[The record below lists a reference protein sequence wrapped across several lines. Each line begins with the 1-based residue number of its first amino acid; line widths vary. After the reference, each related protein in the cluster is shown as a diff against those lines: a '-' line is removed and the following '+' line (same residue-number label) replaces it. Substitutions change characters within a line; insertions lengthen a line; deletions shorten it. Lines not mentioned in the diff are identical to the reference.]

1 MPTARLELAQPK
13 SLVPK
18 TSASTNSARWAEA
31 NPKHRP
37 RMATTSTLDSPML
50 ATLTGDLC
58 LLAGLAVLLLP
69 LLATE
74 LSRPRDGA
82 WGAVV
87 LLLGLVLV
95 TSSDRLRGAP
105 MLGVACAGLLISRL
119 GAEVGQ
125 ARWQQLSDEERQRL
139 GSRER
144 WTTSLQQLTTVL
156 ASLVS
161 ATADTLKSL
170 KPAAKT
176 GTNKLWVRPEQPP
189 EQPSTGADL
198 DTPPSGE
205 AFEQAENS
213 QDSENDQT
221 NKASNDKDAAAETP
235 GIKKQRKKLWIR
247 PDSSEPSLET
257 QEVSATPSANNDV
270 NETDGLKAETS
281 TNKFE
286 EGSADNAIET
296 ASNSAANTTE
306 NTARTD
312 ED

>member
-31 NPKHRP
+31 NPIHRR
-37 RMATTSTLDSPML
+37 RMGATSTLDSPML

-125 ARWQQLSDEERQRL
+125 ARWQQLSVEERQRL

-161 ATADTLKSL
+161 ATTDTLKSL
-170 KPAAKT
+170 KPDAKT
-176 GTNKLWVRPEQPP
+176 GTNKLWVRPEQP
-189 EQPSTGADL
+189 SKDADL
-198 DTPPSGE
+198 DTPPS
-205 AFEQAENS
+205 
-213 QDSENDQT
+213 SESSE
-221 NKASNDKDAAAETP
+221 ASNDKDAKAETP
-235 GIKKQRKKLWIR
+235 DTKKQRKKRWVR
-247 PDSSEPSLET
+247 PDSPEPSLET
-257 QEVSATPSANNDV
+257 QEVSSTSSSDESQA
-270 NETDGLKAETS
+270 ETKAEMS
-281 TNKFE
+281 TE
-286 EGSADNAIET
+286 SSDDGSADTAIDT
-296 ASNSAANTTE
+296 ASNTASEA
-306 NTARTD
+306 ARTD

>member
-1 MPTARLELAQPK
+1 
-13 SLVPK
+13 
-18 TSASTNSARWAEA
+18 
-31 NPKHRP
+31 
-37 RMATTSTLDSPML
+37 ML

-156 ASLVS
+156 GSLVN
-161 ATADTLKSL
+161 ATTETLKSL
-170 KPAAKT
+170 KPASKT
-176 GTNKLWVRPEQPP
+176 GTNKRWVRPEQP
-189 EQPSTGADL
+189 STGEAI

-205 AFEQAENS
+205 S
-213 QDSENDQT
+213 SESSE
-221 NKASNDKDAAAETP
+221 ASNDKDATAETP
-235 GIKKQRKKLWIR
+235 DTKKQRKKRWVR

-257 QEVSATPSANNDV
+257 QGLSSTSSSHKSQG
-270 NETDGLKAETS
+270 ETKAEKS
-281 TNKFE
+281 TDSIE
-286 EGSADNAIET
+286 DGSADNAIET
-296 ASNSAANTTE
+296 ASNTAASTTE
-306 NTARTD
+306 NTERTD

>member
-1 MPTARLELAQPK
+1 
-13 SLVPK
+13 
-18 TSASTNSARWAEA
+18 
-31 NPKHRP
+31 
-37 RMATTSTLDSPML
+37 ML

-82 WGAVV
+82 WGAIV

-119 GAEVGQ
+119 GAEVAQ

-176 GTNKLWVRPEQPP
+176 GTNKRWVRPDES
-189 EQPSTGADL
+189 STGADL
-198 DTPPSGE
+198 DAPAGGEIKETTGTGEKKEANNNDDSSG
-205 AFEQAENS
+205 
-213 QDSENDQT
+213 DGD
-221 NKASNDKDAAAETP
+221 SNDAVKPEAQVTTP
-235 GIKKQRKKLWIR
+235 KRPKRWVR
-247 PDSSEPSLET
+247 PDSPEPSLEA
-257 QEVSATPSANNDV
+257 QEAPPPSNSDEAPDEALNGTSAEAS
-270 NETDGLKAETS
+270 TDRSED
-281 TNKFE
+281 
-286 EGSADNAIET
+286 GSKDT
-296 ASNSAANTTE
+296 ASNSASNSAS

>member
-1 MPTARLELAQPK
+1 
-13 SLVPK
+13 
-18 TSASTNSARWAEA
+18 
-31 NPKHRP
+31 
-37 RMATTSTLDSPML
+37 ML

-82 WGAVV
+82 WGAII

-156 ASLVS
+156 ASLGS

-176 GTNKLWVRPEQPP
+176 GTNKRWVRPDES
-189 EQPSTGADL
+189 STGADL
-198 DTPPSGE
+198 DAPAGGEIKETTGTAEKKEANNNDDSSGNGDSRG
-205 AFEQAENS
+205 NS
-213 QDSENDQT
+213 NSSGDSD
-221 NKASNDKDAAAETP
+221 SNDAVTP
-235 GIKKQRKKLWIR
+235 EAQVTTPKRPKRWVR
-247 PDSSEPSLET
+247 PDSPEPSLED
-257 QEVSATPSANNDV
+257 QEAPSPSNSDESPDEAL
-270 NETDGLKAETS
+270 NETSAEASTDRSEDGSE
-281 TNKFE
+281 
-286 EGSADNAIET
+286 DT
-296 ASNSAANTTE
+296 AS

>member
-1 MPTARLELAQPK
+1 
-13 SLVPK
+13 
-18 TSASTNSARWAEA
+18 
-31 NPKHRP
+31 
-37 RMATTSTLDSPML
+37 ML

-82 WGAVV
+82 WGAII

-176 GTNKLWVRPEQPP
+176 GTNKRWVRPDES
-189 EQPSTGADL
+189 STGADL
-198 DTPPSGE
+198 DAPAGGEIKETTGTAEQGE
-205 AFEQAENS
+205 ANNN
-213 QDSENDQT
+213 DSSGNGD
-221 NKASNDKDAAAETP
+221 SNDAVTP
-235 GIKKQRKKLWIR
+235 EAQVTTPKRPKRWVR
-247 PDSSEPSLET
+247 PDSPEPSLEA
-257 QEVSATPSANNDV
+257 QEAPSPSNSDESPDEAPDEAL
-270 NETDGLKAETS
+270 NETSAEAS
-281 TNKFE
+281 T
-286 EGSADNAIET
+286 D
-296 ASNSAANTTE
+296 
-306 NTARTD
+306 RTD

>member
-1 MPTARLELAQPK
+1 
-13 SLVPK
+13 
-18 TSASTNSARWAEA
+18 
-31 NPKHRP
+31 
-37 RMATTSTLDSPML
+37 MATTSTLDSQML

-156 ASLVS
+156 ASVVS
-161 ATADTLKSL
+161 ATTDTLKSL

-176 GTNKLWVRPEQPP
+176 GTNKRWVRPEQPSRG
-189 EQPSTGADL
+189 EAI
-198 DTPPSGE
+198 DTPPGGE
-205 AFEQAENS
+205 S
-213 QDSENDQT
+213 SE
-221 NKASNDKDAAAETP
+221 ASNDKDATAETP
-235 GIKKQRKKLWIR
+235 DTNPQRKKLWVR
-247 PDSSEPSLET
+247 PDSPEPSPET
-257 QEVSATPSANNDV
+257 QVVTSTSSGSEAQS
-270 NETDGLKAETS
+270 ETKAETS
-281 TNKFE
+281 TDSIE
-286 EGSADNAIET
+286 DGSADNAIET
-296 ASNSAANTTE
+296 ASNTAASTTE
-306 NTARTD
+306 NTERTD

>member
-1 MPTARLELAQPK
+1 
-13 SLVPK
+13 
-18 TSASTNSARWAEA
+18 
-31 NPKHRP
+31 
-37 RMATTSTLDSPML
+37 ML

-105 MLGVACAGLLISRL
+105 ILGVACAGLLISRL

-176 GTNKLWVRPEQPP
+176 GTNKLWVRPEQP
-189 EQPSTGADL
+189 STGADL
-198 DTPPSGE
+198 DNPPSGE
-205 AFEQAENS
+205 AFEQVENS

-221 NKASNDKDAAAETP
+221 SEPSNDKDAAAETP
-235 GIKKQRKKLWIR
+235 GIKKPRKKFWIR

-257 QEVSATPSANNDV
+257 QEVSSTPSGDESQSKTGVKPNNDV
-270 NETDGLKAETS
+270 NETDDLKAETS
-281 TNKFE
+281 TNNFE

>member
-1 MPTARLELAQPK
+1 
-13 SLVPK
+13 
-18 TSASTNSARWAEA
+18 
-31 NPKHRP
+31 
-37 RMATTSTLDSPML
+37 MATTSTLDSPML

-176 GTNKLWVRPEQPP
+176 GTNKLWVRPEQ
-189 EQPSTGADL
+189 QSSDADL
-198 DTPPSGE
+198 DTSASDGIN
-205 AFEQAENS
+205 EQHEK
-213 QDSENDQT
+213 SEQPGAH
-221 NKASNDKDAAAETP
+221 KASNDNTAVAPDA
-235 GIKKQRKKLWIR
+235 KQQRKKLWVR
-247 PDSSEPSLET
+247 PDSPEPSQGSQDVRST
-257 QEVSATPSANNDV
+257 SSSDDSQTDATPA
-270 NETDGLKAETS
+270 EDGTP
-281 TNKFE
+281 
-286 EGSADNAIET
+286 DP
-296 ASNSAANTTE
+296 ASNTAADITQNA
-306 NTARTD
+306 ARTD

>member
-1 MPTARLELAQPK
+1 
-13 SLVPK
+13 
-18 TSASTNSARWAEA
+18 
-31 NPKHRP
+31 
-37 RMATTSTLDSPML
+37 ML

-82 WGAVV
+82 WGAII

-170 KPAAKT
+170 KPAAKA
-176 GTNKLWVRPEQPP
+176 GTNKRWVRPDES
-189 EQPSTGADL
+189 STGADL
-198 DTPPSGE
+198 DAPAGGEIKETTETVEQGE
-205 AFEQAENS
+205 ANNND
-213 QDSENDQT
+213 DSRGDGD
-221 NKASNDKDAAAETP
+221 SNDDATP
-235 GIKKQRKKLWIR
+235 KAQVTTPKRPKRWVR
-247 PDSSEPSLET
+247 PDSPEPSLEA
-257 QEVSATPSANNDV
+257 QEAPSPSNSDESPDEAPDEAL
-270 NETDGLKAETS
+270 NETTAE
-281 TNKFE
+281 
-286 EGSADNAIET
+286 
-296 ASNSAANTTE
+296 ASRD
-306 NTARTD
+306 RTD

>member
-1 MPTARLELAQPK
+1 
-13 SLVPK
+13 
-18 TSASTNSARWAEA
+18 
-31 NPKHRP
+31 
-37 RMATTSTLDSPML
+37 ML

-82 WGAVV
+82 WGAII

-176 GTNKLWVRPEQPP
+176 GTNKRWVRPDES
-189 EQPSTGADL
+189 STGADL
-198 DTPPSGE
+198 DAPAGGEIKETTRTAEKKEANNNDDTSG
-205 AFEQAENS
+205 NG
-213 QDSENDQT
+213 D
-221 NKASNDKDAAAETP
+221 SNDAVTP
-235 GIKKQRKKLWIR
+235 EAQVTTPKRPKRWVR
-247 PDSSEPSLET
+247 PDSPEPSLEA
-257 QEVSATPSANNDV
+257 QEAPSPSNSDEAADEAPDEAL
-270 NETDGLKAETS
+270 NETSAEASTDRSEDGS
-281 TNKFE
+281 
-286 EGSADNAIET
+286 DDT
-296 ASNSAANTTE
+296 AF

>member
-1 MPTARLELAQPK
+1 
-13 SLVPK
+13 
-18 TSASTNSARWAEA
+18 
-31 NPKHRP
+31 
-37 RMATTSTLDSPML
+37 ML

-82 WGAVV
+82 WGAIV

-176 GTNKLWVRPEQPP
+176 GTNKLWVRPDQPP
-189 EQPSTGADL
+189 TDADI
-198 DTPPSGE
+198 DTPPSDEIREKPEKIDQPGSSE
-205 AFEQAENS
+205 AR
-213 QDSENDQT
+213 NDIT
-221 NKASNDKDAAAETP
+221 AVDPD
-235 GIKKQRKKLWIR
+235 IKQQRKKRWVR
-247 PDSSEPSLET
+247 PDGPEPSQQT
-257 QEVSATPSANNDV
+257 QEVRSTSSSDDSQTDATRAEASTDS
-270 NETDGLKAETS
+270 NEDS
-281 TNKFE
+281 
-286 EGSADNAIET
+286 
-296 ASNSAANTTE
+296 ASNTTAKTTANTAANT
-306 NTARTD
+306 AGTD

>member
-1 MPTARLELAQPK
+1 
-13 SLVPK
+13 
-18 TSASTNSARWAEA
+18 
-31 NPKHRP
+31 
-37 RMATTSTLDSPML
+37 ML

-82 WGAVV
+82 WGAVI

-105 MLGVACAGLLISRL
+105 MLAVACAGLLISRL

-144 WTTSLQQLTTVL
+144 WATSLQQLTTVL

-176 GTNKLWVRPEQPP
+176 GTNKLWVRPEQP
-189 EQPSTGADL
+189 SADADL
-198 DTPPSGE
+198 DSPPSDESSEKSEQPATSE
-205 AFEQAENS
+205 ARK
-213 QDSENDQT
+213 DNDT
-221 NKASNDKDAAAETP
+221 TAKAPVSKQ
-235 GIKKQRKKLWIR
+235 QRKKRWVR

-257 QEVSATPSANNDV
+257 QELSSTSSSDDSQ
-270 NETDGLKAETS
+270 TDAKRVDARKES
-281 TNKFE
+281 KE
-286 EGSADNAIET
+286 EGRDASSDESREDTAIDT
-296 ASNSAANTTE
+296 ASNTAPNTT
-306 NTARTD
+306 RTD

>member
-1 MPTARLELAQPK
+1 
-13 SLVPK
+13 
-18 TSASTNSARWAEA
+18 
-31 NPKHRP
+31 
-37 RMATTSTLDSPML
+37 ML

-82 WGAVV
+82 WGAVI

-144 WTTSLQQLTTVL
+144 WATSLQQLTTVL
-156 ASLVS
+156 ASLVN

-176 GTNKLWVRPEQPP
+176 GTNKLWVRPEQT
-189 EQPSTGADL
+189 STDADL
-198 DTPPSGE
+198 DAPPSGE
-205 AFEQAENS
+205 I
-213 QDSENDQT
+213 SETD
-221 NKASNDKDAAAETP
+221 ASNPDASNGASTDKEATPQAAETKPP
-235 GIKKQRKKLWIR
+235 GKKRWVR
-247 PDSSEPSLET
+247 PDSPEPSLET
-257 QEVSATPSANNDV
+257 QEVSSTSNTDESQGETSVKPQNAPNTTEADT
-270 NETDGLKAETS
+270 NEADTNEADTTDLNTIEAKEADGTSKEIDGTSAETS
-281 TNKFE
+281 MDSNE
-286 EGSADNAIET
+286 DT
-296 ASNSAANTTE
+296 APNTT
-306 NTARTD
+306 RTD

>member
-1 MPTARLELAQPK
+1 
-13 SLVPK
+13 
-18 TSASTNSARWAEA
+18 
-31 NPKHRP
+31 
-37 RMATTSTLDSPML
+37 ML

-189 EQPSTGADL
+189 EQPPQKPSTGADL

-205 AFEQAENS
+205 AFEQAENG
-213 QDSENDQT
+213 QDSDNDQT
-221 NKASNDKDAAAETP
+221 NEASSNDKDAAAETP

-270 NETDGLKAETS
+270 NETDGLKTETS

>member
-1 MPTARLELAQPK
+1 
-13 SLVPK
+13 
-18 TSASTNSARWAEA
+18 
-31 NPKHRP
+31 
-37 RMATTSTLDSPML
+37 ML

-125 ARWQQLSDEERQRL
+125 ARWQQLSNEERQRL

-189 EQPSTGADL
+189 EKPSTGADL

-221 NKASNDKDAAAETP
+221 SEASNDKDAAAETP